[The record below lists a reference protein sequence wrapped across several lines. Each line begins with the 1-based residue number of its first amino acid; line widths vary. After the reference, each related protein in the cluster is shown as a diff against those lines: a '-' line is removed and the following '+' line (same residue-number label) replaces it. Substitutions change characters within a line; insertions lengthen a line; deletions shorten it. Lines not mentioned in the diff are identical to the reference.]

1 MTDIKVEKVGAIGLV
16 TLTSKDNLNRIDAPS
31 LDNLATEINRLDLSD
46 DVKVIV
52 LRGSEKAFSAGLNAT
67 EFVKTINSAI
77 LEDMADNFSKIS
89 DIKKPLIAEI
99 SGYAIGIGFELAL
112 ACDMIFCA
120 DNTWFALPDLCL
132 GTVPR
137 FGATQR
143 LPKAIGKAKAMEM
156 ILSGR
161 AMGAKEADRVGLVSR
176 TIPLMYLHDQT
187 MKAAEKIASMP
198 DLATNTS
205 KELIK
210 TSVGNSDLEEG
221 LEIEKQV
228 YKSALESD
236 EFRIN
241 LENMIKK

>member
-132 GTVPR
+132 GTVPG

-176 TIPLMYLHDQT
+176 TISLMYLHDQT

>member
-132 GTVPR
+132 GTGPG

>member
-132 GTVPR
+132 GTVPG

-241 LENMIKK
+241 LENMIKT

>member
-132 GTVPR
+132 GTVPG

-228 YKSALESD
+228 YKSALETD

>member
-1 MTDIKVEKVGAIGLV
+1 MTDVKVEKVGAIGLV
-16 TLTSKDNLNRIDAPS
+16 TLTSKDNLNRIDAPF

-132 GTVPR
+132 GTVPG

>member
-1 MTDIKVEKVGAIGLV
+1 MTDVKVEKVGAIGLV

-46 DVKVIV
+46 DIKVIV

-132 GTVPR
+132 GTVPG

>member
-1 MTDIKVEKVGAIGLV
+1 MTDVKVEKVGAIGLV

-132 GTVPR
+132 GTVPG

>member
-120 DNTWFALPDLCL
+120 DNTWFVFPDLCL
-132 GTVPR
+132 GTVP
-137 FGATQR
+137 
-143 LPKAIGKAKAMEM
+143 
-156 ILSGR
+156 
-161 AMGAKEADRVGLVSR
+161 
-176 TIPLMYLHDQT
+176 
-187 MKAAEKIASMP
+187 
-198 DLATNTS
+198 
-205 KELIK
+205 
-210 TSVGNSDLEEG
+210 
-221 LEIEKQV
+221 
-228 YKSALESD
+228 
-236 EFRIN
+236 
-241 LENMIKK
+241 

>member
-120 DNTWFALPDLCL
+120 DNAWFALPDLCL
-132 GTVPR
+132 GTVPG

>member
-52 LRGSEKAFSAGLNAT
+52 LRGSEKAFLAGLNAT

-132 GTVPR
+132 GTVPG

-156 ILSGR
+156 ILSGH

>member
-132 GTVPR
+132 GTVPG

-187 MKAAEKIASMP
+187 MKAVEKIASMP

>member
-132 GTVPR
+132 GTVPG

>member
-46 DVKVIV
+46 DIKVIV

-132 GTVPR
+132 GTVPG

>member
-1 MTDIKVEKVGAIGLV
+1 MTDIKVEKVGTIGLV

-132 GTVPR
+132 GTVPG

>member
-52 LRGSEKAFSAGLNAT
+52 LHGSEKAFSAGLNAT

-132 GTVPR
+132 GTVPG

>member
-31 LDNLATEINRLDLSD
+31 LDNLAAEINRLDLSD

-132 GTVPR
+132 GTVPG

>member
-52 LRGSEKAFSAGLNAT
+52 LRGSEKDFSAGLNAT

-132 GTVPR
+132 GTVPG

>member
-77 LEDMADNFSKIS
+77 LEDMADNFCKIS

-132 GTVPR
+132 GTVPG